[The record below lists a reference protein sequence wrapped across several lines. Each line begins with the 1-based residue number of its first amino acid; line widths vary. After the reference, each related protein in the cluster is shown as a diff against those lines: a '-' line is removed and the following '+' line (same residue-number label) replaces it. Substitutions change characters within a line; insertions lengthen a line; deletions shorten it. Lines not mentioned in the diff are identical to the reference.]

1 MKYFKN
7 VYKVYCWNVANILIS
22 LEIPCVYFIYNYVV
36 IYIFILIMREN
47 VISYYMYL
55 YAIQGKN
62 KIDLKVSVKVR
73 LHFRNTEL

>member
-1 MKYFKN
+1 
-7 VYKVYCWNVANILIS
+7 
-22 LEIPCVYFIYNYVV
+22 
-36 IYIFILIMREN
+36 MREN

-55 YAIQGKN
+55 YAIQSKN